1 MDFRHFRYFVA
12 VAEELHFARAAE
24 RLGIAQPAL
33 SQQIRSLEERM
44 GVRLFDR
51 AHRRVELTEAGAVFL
66 VEVRVALESAEK
78 AVRVAQDVARGASGT
93 IDIGFVGSIMY
104 EPRFPV
110 LLKDYRDARPD
121 VRLLLHEMAPLLQ
134 IEQVAARHLDI
145 AIVRSPL
152 PAVLPEGLESF
163 VLASQRLVVVL
174 PRDHRLAEAQDL
186 QLADLS
192 GDSFLSFDDPP
203 GVGLG
208 HAVLS
213 LCREAGFE
221 PDICLRVSEIGTL
234 ISLVAAGHGVSLM
247 PATVAHLQLPGVR
260 YVPLRDITPCS
271 ELVVIH
277 RRIERSAAVRGLL
290 ARMRE

>member
-277 RRIERSAAVRGLL
+277 RRIERSAAVRALL

>member
-203 GVGLG
+203 GIGLG
-208 HAVLS
+208 HAVLT

-260 YVPLRDITPCS
+260 YVPLRYITPCS

-277 RRIERSAAVRGLL
+277 RRIERSAAIRALL

>member
-134 IEQVAARHLDI
+134 IEQVAAQHLDI

-277 RRIERSAAVRGLL
+277 RRIERSAAVRALL

>member
-203 GVGLG
+203 GIGLG
-208 HAVLS
+208 HAVLT

-277 RRIERSAAVRGLL
+277 RRIERSAAIRALL

>member
-1 MDFRHFRYFVA
+1 MDFRHFRYFVVA
-12 VAEELHFARAAE
+12 AEELHFARAAE

-33 SQQIRSLEERM
+33 SQQIRALEDRL
-44 GVRLFDR
+44 GVRLFNR
-51 AHRRVELTEAGAVFL
+51 EHRRIELTEAGAAFL
-66 VEVRVALESAEK
+66 VEARAALDSAEK

-104 EPRFPV
+104 EARFPV
-110 LLKDYRDARPD
+110 LLKDFRDARPD
-121 VRLLLHEMAPLLQ
+121 VQLLLHEMPPLLQ
-134 IEQVAARHLDI
+134 IEQVAAQHLDI
-145 AIVRSPL
+145 AIVRAPV

-163 VLASQRLVVVL
+163 VLACQQLVVVL
-174 PRDHRLAEAQDL
+174 PRDHRLADAQNL
-186 QLADLS
+186 QLPDLS
-192 GDSFLSFDDPP
+192 GDPFLSFDDPP
-203 GVGLG
+203 GIGLG
-208 HAVLS
+208 HSLLS

-260 YVPLRDITPCS
+260 YVPFRDISPCS

-277 RRIERSAAVRGLL
+277 RRIERSAAVRALL